1 MEKLSTSLGAHQ
13 TQHKAKLSE
22 VERERVNEFD
32 LQALRSGDGRR
43 RVVVNP
49 ESVAIGKKLY
59 HKVCVHEGRRLSPF
73 QQWAFCAERNMS
85 QQRRQSIA
93 TSNVKQIL
101 ARLSLAPPAGC
112 SFRSMPCAR
121 SRHSSSLNPL
131 FARGLWQNESLR
143 LESLSMVQERHL
155 GETEIVLAHCT
166 KSIMWLG
173 DAVRGLREKGANVTH
188 VHVVSKCGYTP
199 NTTSLGAFAGLVV
212 NVTTRHN
219 VGRNDETFV
228 RFLVDRYETLPASLF
243 FLKDTTSQRN
253 KNLRIN
259 IGQTGSPTRW
269 PHRQLALHA
278 IYLMLVVSNLQGF
291 TT

>member
-1 MEKLSTSLGAHQ
+1 
-13 TQHKAKLSE
+13 
-22 VERERVNEFD
+22 
-32 LQALRSGDGRR
+32 
-43 RVVVNP
+43 
-49 ESVAIGKKLY
+49 
-59 HKVCVHEGRRLSPF
+59 
-73 QQWAFCAERNMS
+73 
-85 QQRRQSIA
+85 
-93 TSNVKQIL
+93 
-101 ARLSLAPPAGC
+101 
-112 SFRSMPCAR
+112 
-121 SRHSSSLNPL
+121 
-131 FARGLWQNESLR
+131 
-143 LESLSMVQERHL
+143 MVQERHL

-219 VGRNDETFV
+219 VGRIDETFV

>member
-93 TSNVKQIL
+93 TSNVKHRSWPAFL
-101 ARLSLAPPAGC
+101 LPRWRAARFVA
-112 SFRSMPCAR
+112 FRA
-121 SRHSSSLNPL
+121 
-131 FARGLWQNESLR
+131 
-143 LESLSMVQERHL
+143 HL
-155 GETEIVLAHCT
+155 VI
-166 KSIMWLG
+166 
-173 DAVRGLREKGANVTH
+173 
-188 VHVVSKCGYTP
+188 P
-199 NTTSLGAFAGLVV
+199 
-212 NVTTRHN
+212 
-219 VGRNDETFV
+219 
-228 RFLVDRYETLPASLF
+228 
-243 FLKDTTSQRN
+243 
-253 KNLRIN
+253 
-259 IGQTGSPTRW
+259 
-269 PHRQLALHA
+269 
-278 IYLMLVVSNLQGF
+278 
-291 TT
+291 